1 MIPRRTRERGIPER
15 SQNMA
20 SRTVDEFVAE
30 VNRQTA
36 SGHLALKR
44 WVDEIA
50 DANRAYV
57 GAFVGL
63 QTSMLGA
70 AVDAEI
76 GALQCAKGMLEANSQ
91 TNRALTEQWI
101 ETVKQL
107 QAASLR
113 LAAAG
118 NSIVTEA
125 MLPHS

>member
-1 MIPRRTRERGIPER
+1 
-15 SQNMA
+15 MA

-57 GAFVGL
+57 GAVVGL
-63 QTSMLGA
+63 QASMLSA
-70 AVDAEI
+70 AVDAQV
-76 GALQCAKGMLEANSQ
+76 GALQCAKGLLEANSQ
-91 TNRALTEQWI
+91 ASRAVAEQWI
-101 ETVKQL
+101 EATKQS

-113 LAAAG
+113 LWAAG
-118 NSIVTEA
+118 QSIVTEA
-125 MLPHS
+125 VAPHS

>member
-1 MIPRRTRERGIPER
+1 
-15 SQNMA
+15 MA
-20 SRTVDEFVAE
+20 TRTVDEFVAE

-50 DANRAYV
+50 DANRAYF
-57 GAFVGL
+57 GAVVGL
-63 QTSMLGA
+63 QGAMLSA

-76 GALQCAKGMLEANSQ
+76 GAFQCAKGMLEANSQ
-91 TNRALTEQWI
+91 TNRAIAEQWI
-101 ETVKQL
+101 ETTKQL

-118 NSIVTEA
+118 GSIVTEA
-125 MLPHS
+125 MTPHS

>member
-1 MIPRRTRERGIPER
+1 
-15 SQNMA
+15 MA

-57 GAFVGL
+57 GAYVGL
-63 QTSMLGA
+63 QSAMLGA

-76 GALQCAKGMLEANSQ
+76 GALQCAKGMLEASNQ
-91 TNRALTEQWI
+91 TSRAIAEQWI
-101 ETVKQL
+101 ETTKQL
-107 QAASLR
+107 QAATLR

-118 NSIVTEA
+118 SSIVTEA
-125 MLPHS
+125 MAPHS